1 MIFADRTEAGRRLAR
16 ALTHLRGWDPVVLAL
31 VRGGLPVAYEV
42 AEALAAPLDV
52 VLVRKIGAPMQPE
65 LALGAVVDGDT
76 PEIVTNPDVM
86 RMLAVSQAEIEAA
99 ARRQLEEI
107 ERRRTVYLRGR
118 PRAEVRGRTAVVV
131 DDGVATG
138 ATTRAALHA
147 VRRQAPARLVLAVP
161 VAPPDTLADLRADAD
176 EVVCL
181 HAPAMFGAVGAFY
194 EDFRQVSDDEVVELL
209 DRAAANR
216 AGRGAAG

>member
-1 MIFADRTEAGRRLAR
+1 MIFADRKEAGRRLAR
-16 ALTHLRGWDPVVLAL
+16 ALAHLRDRDPVVLAL

-65 LALGAVVDGDT
+65 LALGAVVDGET

-86 RMLAVSQAEIEAA
+86 RMLGVSQAEVQAA
-99 ARRQLEEI
+99 ARQQLQEI
-107 ERRRTVYLRGR
+107 ERRRAVYLHGR
-118 PRAEVRGRTAVVV
+118 ERVEVRGRTAVVV

-181 HAPAMFGAVGAFY
+181 DAPPMFGAVGAFY
-194 EDFRQVSDDEVVELL
+194 EDFRQVSDDEVVALL

-216 AGRGAAG
+216 AGGGAVG